1 MSQNGYLFGDVSVSF
16 ENHHNEY
23 FAISIEVKGTNLGF
37 EKTVSEYGAS
47 EIVGTFKKSGQ
58 QIIPC
63 PPPTEPP
70 AEPCT
75 VEVADYGL
83 IFDWYANAFV
93 QGIYGNGGQLMNL
106 PGYGYGYTESSQL
119 AQDIANWLFANGFVF
134 ENVLVYEYFNKP
146 GIFAITITKTNY
158 YFEGISFTPGNRGA
172 LLPFKQSN
180 LREVPC
186 FKPPGYPDG
195 ENHEGAIQSL
205 ENVFAQQSPG
215 NLSYPTSL
223 YRVVF
228 GNGESPLFHSLAY
241 PGSLLRFRI
250 SLIYLPRPAK

>member
-1 MSQNGYLFGDVSVSF
+1 MTPYYGYLFGDVSVSF

-37 EKTVSEYGAS
+37 ESTTSEYGTS
-47 EIVGTFKKSGQ
+47 EIKGAFKKSGQ

-158 YFEGISFTPGNRGA
+158 Y
-172 LLPFKQSN
+172 
-180 LREVPC
+180 
-186 FKPPGYPDG
+186 
-195 ENHEGAIQSL
+195 
-205 ENVFAQQSPG
+205 
-215 NLSYPTSL
+215 
-223 YRVVF
+223 
-228 GNGESPLFHSLAY
+228 
-241 PGSLLRFRI
+241 
-250 SLIYLPRPAK
+250 